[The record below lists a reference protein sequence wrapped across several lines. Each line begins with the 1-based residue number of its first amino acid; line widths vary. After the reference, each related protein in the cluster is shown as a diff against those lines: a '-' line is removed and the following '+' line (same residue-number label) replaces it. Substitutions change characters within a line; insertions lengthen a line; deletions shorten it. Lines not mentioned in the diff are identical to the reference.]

1 MKGTVSSSNAIE
13 LWDEALSVIRSR
25 ISRQSFEAWFRPLTL
40 GTVENHRINVMLPN
54 RFFKEWF
61 EEHYLGLLRSALEDL
76 MFTKVQVNLLLPEKE
91 IVSPGPA
98 REEPTERRAPRR
110 ARDGSA
116 QLNPKYTFD
125 TFVVGSSNQFA
136 NAASLAVAEQL
147 SKAYNPLF
155 IYGGVGLGK
164 THLLHAIGHLALQRD
179 PRIKVS
185 YVSSEKFTND
195 LINAIRFDSTVEF
208 RNRYRSL
215 DLLLIDDIQFI
226 AGKERTQEEFFHTF
240 NDLYDS
246 SKQIVI
252 SSDSLPR
259 EIPTLEERLRSR
271 FEWGLIADI
280 QTPDLETK
288 AAILRKKAQ
297 AQGVRLPDEVSLFI
311 AKHVKSNIRELEG
324 SLVRLAAHASFTSRE
339 VSLELAQEVLKELT
353 AEQERIPTITGIQKV
368 VAEFFGVR
376 VDDLRS
382 RGRNKSI
389 VLPRQVAMYLCRE
402 IVKASLPDIGEG
414 FGGKDHSTVIH
425 SCEKVKRK
433 MAGEDAFRRQ
443 VDELSTRLS
452 A

>member
-1 MKGTVSSSNAIE
+1 MNGTASVNARE
-13 LWDEALSVIRSR
+13 VWEEALAVIRGR

-40 GTVENHRINVMLPN
+40 GKVEENRMQIHLPN

-76 MFTKVQVNLLLPEKE
+76 LFNKVEIRLLLPDKDLT
-91 IVSPGPA
+91 SPHPA
-98 REEPTERRAPRR
+98 SEESGERRAPRR
-110 ARDGSA
+110 PRENGA
-116 QLNPKYTFD
+116 QLNPRYTFD
-125 TFVVGSSNQFA
+125 SFVVGTSNQFA
-136 NAASLAVAEQL
+136 HAACMAVADQL
-147 SKAYNPLF
+147 ARTYNPLF

-164 THLLHAIGHLALQRD
+164 THLLHAIGHHARQRD
-179 PRIKVS
+179 PRIRVS

-195 LINAIRFDSTVEF
+195 LINSIRFDATVEF

-240 NDLYDS
+240 NDLYDA

-252 SSDSLPR
+252 SSDRVPR

-280 QTPDLETK
+280 QPPDLETK

-311 AKHVKSNIRELEG
+311 AKHVKSSIRELEG
-324 SLVRLAAHASFTSRE
+324 SLVRLAAQASFTHQE
-339 VSLELAQEVLKELT
+339 INLGLAQEVLRELT
-353 AEQERIPTITGIQKV
+353 AEQQRLPTISSIQKA

-425 SCEKVKRK
+425 ACEKVRR
-433 MAGEDAFRRQ
+433 MIAGEEAFRRQ
-443 VDELSTRLS
+443 VDELTVRLS